1 MNRDQGARSLRGSP
15 RNLPC
20 RVSKMSDASL
30 FLHIALS
37 LSFVGLVG
45 LGIGRALDAWVR
57 LAPTGTDDEGALA
70 E

>member
-1 MNRDQGARSLRGSP
+1 M
-15 RNLPC
+15 
-20 RVSKMSDASL
+20 MSDASL

-45 LGIGRALDAWVR
+45 LGIGKPLDAWVR
-57 LAPTGTDDEGALA
+57 LAPNGADDDGALA

>member
-1 MNRDQGARSLRGSP
+1 MNRNQEARRLRGSP
-15 RNLPC
+15 RILHR
-20 RVSKMSDASL
+20 RVSLMSDASL
-30 FLHIALS
+30 FLHIGLS

-57 LAPTGTDDEGALA
+57 LAPTGADDEGALA

>member
-1 MNRDQGARSLRGSP
+1 
-15 RNLPC
+15 
-20 RVSKMSDASL
+20 MSDASL

-45 LGIGRALDAWVR
+45 LGIGKALDAWVR
-57 LAPTGTDDEGALA
+57 LAPNGADDDGALA